1 MQAILAGV
9 PDQQPVAPAPQP
21 APPPAPR
28 SRKPRARRTTKRAAP
43 GTVVEGDWVTLADG
57 RLGRVDHVMTE
68 GVLNLGDIE
77 MPATA
82 DDPVAL
88 VSTWSEGEFDDPV
101 GVKIVDV
108 TKAEKP
114 DGAV

>member
-1 MQAILAGV
+1 
-9 PDQQPVAPAPQP
+9 
-21 APPPAPR
+21 
-28 SRKPRARRTTKRAAP
+28 
-43 GTVVEGDWVTLADG
+43 
-57 RLGRVDHVMTE
+57 
-68 GVLNLGDIE
+68 